1 MVTFLH
7 TVLLSEN
14 LKFRTALVVCPL
26 NTILNWVSEFKKW
39 QDDMGQDTV
48 KVRKAIP
55 VLNTTFCAPDALCLT
70 LSLSSP
76 YVVVFQTHNVC
87 YRLQNWLQ

>member
-1 MVTFLH
+1 MLHVHGCVILQVVTFLN

-39 QDDMGQDTV
+39 QNNMGQDKV
-48 KVRKAIP
+48 KVRK
-55 VLNTTFCAPDALCLT
+55 
-70 LSLSSP
+70 S
-76 YVVVFQTHNVC
+76 
-87 YRLQNWLQ
+87 